1 LKFHRSPAGRRAFL
15 AAALALAAPLAGAQ
29 AAFPNRPIKL
39 MVGYAAGGG
48 VDAMARLLAQRL
60 PQVLGQQVV
69 VENRAGASGM
79 IAADA
84 VARASADGYTLLMGE
99 TGMLIASQLQP
110 RANLDPLKS
119 FTPVAGTFI
128 TPLLIVANN
137 AVPAKTPQQLVA
149 LLKASPGKYAYATSG
164 VGTVHH
170 LGFEMMKARTQSFIV
185 HIPYRGAAQILPDV
199 ISGQVPIGVVSA
211 AAGLAQARAGKV
223 TAIALM
229 NTGQL
234 AGAENVPALAEALP
248 GFDVAPRLMLLA
260 PAGTPPAVVERLNE
274 AVRTVLASTEVAQAA
289 SQQGA
294 IPAYV
299 PSAQLASVLD
309 QENAGWGRLLKAQK
323 IAAE

>member
-1 LKFHRSPAGRRAFL
+1 MNPNRLFAGRRAL
-15 AAALALAAPLAGAQ
+15 LALALSLAAPLAGAQ
-29 AAFPNRPIKL
+29 AFPNRPIKL

-60 PQVLGQQVV
+60 PQLLGQQVV

-84 VARASADGYTLLMGE
+84 VARAPADGYTLLMGE
-99 TGMLIASQLQP
+99 TGMLISSHLQP

-119 FTPVAGTFI
+119 FTPVAGTFVA
-128 TPLLIVANN
+128 PLLIVANN
-137 AVPAKTPQQLVA
+137 ALPAKNPQELVA

-170 LGFEMMKARTQSFIV
+170 LGFEMLKAQTQSFIV
-185 HIPYRGAAQILPDV
+185 HIPYRGASQILPDV

-229 NTGQL
+229 NTGKL
-234 AGAENVPALAEALP
+234 AGAENVPALADALP
-248 GFDVAPRLMLLA
+248 GFNVAPRLMLLA
-260 PAGTPPAVVERLNE
+260 PAGTPQAVVERLND
-274 AVRTVLASTEVAQAA
+274 AVRTVLASAEVAQSA

-299 PSAQLASVLD
+299 PPAQLATLLD
-309 QENAGWGRLLKAQK
+309 QESAEWARVMKAQK